1 MRKSRGCCDG
11 TSARIL
17 LCVTQYVHVV
27 CTPSPYI
34 FIEKH
39 TISDRNSLS
48 KNNSPR
54 GTTLLHPSVSP
65 TCQRSL
71 TCLLPQMSISHLN
84 LVKCRIRMMCLM
96 CPKTLQHHLLLVAK
110 KPHLPKLHGYT
121 PQEHPSTGPIWSD
134 RDQATNEVHMRINL
148 ANPIAVACNLHQGE
162 P

>member
-96 CPKTLQHHLLLVAK
+96 CPKTLQ
-110 KPHLPKLHGYT
+110 P
-121 PQEHPSTGPIWSD
+121 PSTGRKRATPSQIAGVYTARASKHWSHL
-134 RDQATNEVHMRINL
+134 V
-148 ANPIAVACNLHQGE
+148 PSGSGHQ
-162 P
+162 